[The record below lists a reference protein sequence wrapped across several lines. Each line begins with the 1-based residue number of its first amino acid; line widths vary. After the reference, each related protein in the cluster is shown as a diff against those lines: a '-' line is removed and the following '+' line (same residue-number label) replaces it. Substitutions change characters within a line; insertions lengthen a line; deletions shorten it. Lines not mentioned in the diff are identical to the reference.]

1 MKFLKDFF
9 KAKAETRSV
18 DPSWTYLSGLNTT
31 TGQLVNARTAE
42 NLSTVLACVS
52 AISSAVASLPVWIYR
67 LSDQGRD
74 VDKGHPLARLVRQG
88 ANAHQSWPDFIEW
101 LLASTLLRG
110 NGLAEI
116 VPDASG
122 SVVELRPIPW
132 EWVSVQ
138 LLPSGRLAYDVVEL
152 VGVYGG
158 QGRPRRLL
166 EGEVLH
172 LRDRSDE
179 GLVGRSRLQRAASVI
194 SAGLSVQD
202 FAGAMYANGVNP
214 SGAIKADGPMDRE
227 ARQHLKEHIKEL
239 YSGPANAAKF
249 LLLPQ
254 GLEWQQISIS
264 PEDAELLASR
274 RFTTEELARIYQVP
288 PPIIG
293 DLSHGTFTNSETAGR
308 WFAQFTLGHWV
319 KKLEAEFT
327 RSIFTAEYRRTHEVE
342 FDLSGFL
349 RGDHEARWKAHEIA
363 VRNKILTP
371 NECREVEGWN
381 PREGGDSFEGEGD
394 AAAEG

>member
-1 MKFLKDFF
+1 MNFLKSLF
-9 KAKAETRSV
+9 KGKPENRAV
-18 DPSWTYLSGLNTT
+18 DPSWTYLSGMNTT
-31 TGQLVNARTAE
+31 TGQLVNARAAE

-52 AISSAVASLPVWIYR
+52 AISSAVASLPVWVYR
-67 LSDQGRD
+67 LSEQGRD
-74 VDKGHPLARLVRQG
+74 VDKGHPLARLARQG

-101 LLASTLLRG
+101 LLASALLRG

-116 VPDASG
+116 VPDARG
-122 SVVELRPIPW
+122 AVVELRPIPW

-138 LLPSGRLAYDVVEL
+138 LLPSGRLAYDIVEL
-152 VGVYGG
+152 VSIYGG

-172 LRDRSDE
+172 IRDRSDE
-179 GLVGRSRLQRAASVI
+179 GLIGRSRLQRAAAVI
-194 SAGLSVQD
+194 SAGLNVQE

-214 SGAIKADGPMDRE
+214 SGALKTEAQLSRE
-227 ARQHLKEHIKEL
+227 VRQHLREQMREM
-239 YSGPANAAKF
+239 YAGPSNAARF
-249 LLLPQ
+249 MVLDQ
-254 GLEWQQISIS
+254 GLQWQQISIS

-288 PPIIG
+288 PPLVGIW
-293 DLSHGTFTNSETAGR
+293 DHSSFTNSETAGR
-308 WFAQFTLGHWV
+308 WFAQHTLTPWI

-327 RSIFTAEYRRTHEVE
+327 RSVFSAESRRTHEVE

-363 VRNKILTP
+363 VKNQILTP
-371 NECREVEGWN
+371 NEIRNSEGWN
-381 PREGGDSFEGEGD
+381 PREGGDGFGNEG
-394 AAAEG
+394 AE

>member
-1 MKFLKDFF
+1 MKFIKDFF
-9 KAKAETRSV
+9 KAKPETRAV
-18 DPSWTYLSGLNTT
+18 DPSWTYLSGVNTT

-88 ANAHQSWPDFIEW
+88 ANAHQSWPDFVEW

-116 VPDASG
+116 ITDARG
-122 SVVELRPIPW
+122 AVVELRPIPW

-179 GLVGRSRLQRAASVI
+179 GLVGRSRLQRAACVI
-194 SAGLSVQD
+194 SAALNGQEL
-202 FAGAMYANGVNP
+202 AGALYANGVNP
-214 SGAIKADGPMDRE
+214 SGAIKADGPLDAK
-227 ARQHLKEHIKEL
+227 ARANLKAHIQEL

-288 PPIIG
+288 PPLVGIW
-293 DLSHGTFTNSETAGR
+293 DHSSFTNSETAGR
-308 WFAQFTLGHWV
+308 WFAQHTLTPWI

-327 RSIFTAEYRRTHEVE
+327 RSVFTVESRRTHEIE

-363 VRNKILTP
+363 VRNQILTP
-371 NECREVEGWN
+371 NEIRNSEGWN
-381 PREGGDSFEGEGD
+381 PREGGDVFGGD
-394 AAAEG
+394 ANDKA

>member
-1 MKFLKDFF
+1 MKFLKDLF
-9 KAKAETRSV
+9 KAKPETRAV
-18 DPSWTYLSGLNTT
+18 DPSWTYLSGMNTT

-74 VDKGHPLARLVRQG
+74 VDKLHPLARLVRQG
-88 ANAHQSWPDFIEW
+88 ANAHQSWPDFVEW
-101 LLASTLLRG
+101 LLASALLRG

-116 VPDASG
+116 VPDARG
-122 SVVELRPIPW
+122 AVVELRPIPW

-138 LLPSGRLAYDVVEL
+138 LLPSGRLAYDIVEL

-179 GLVGRSRLQRAASVI
+179 GLVGRSRLQRAAAVI
-194 SAGLSVQD
+194 AAGLNVQE

-214 SGAIKADGPMDRE
+214 SGALKTEAQLSKE
-227 ARQHLKEHIKEL
+227 ARQHLREQMREM
-239 YSGPANAAKF
+239 YAGPSNAARF
-249 LLLPQ
+249 MVLDQ
-254 GLEWQQISIS
+254 GLQWQQISIS

-288 PPIIG
+288 PPLVGIW
-293 DLSHGTFTNSETAGR
+293 DHSSFTNSETAGR
-308 WFAQFTLGHWV
+308 WFAQHTLTPWI

-327 RSIFTAEYRRTHEVE
+327 RSAFTVESRRTHEIE

-363 VRNKILTP
+363 VKNQILTP
-371 NECREVEGWN
+371 NEIRHSEGWN
-381 PREGGDSFEGEGD
+381 PREGGDGFDSGG
-394 AAAEG
+394 AK

>member
-1 MKFLKDFF
+1 MNFLKSLF
-9 KAKAETRSV
+9 KGKPETRAV
-18 DPSWTYLSGLNTT
+18 DPSWTYLSGMNTT
-31 TGQLVNARTAE
+31 TGQLVNARAAE

-67 LSDQGRD
+67 LSEQGRD
-74 VDKGHPLARLVRQG
+74 VDKGHSLARLVRQG

-116 VPDASG
+116 VPDARG
-122 SVVELRPIPW
+122 AVVELRPIPW

-152 VGVYGG
+152 VSIYGG

-179 GLVGRSRLQRAASVI
+179 GLVGRSRLQRAAAVI
-194 SAGLSVQD
+194 AAGLNVQE

-214 SGAIKADGPMDRE
+214 SGALKTETQLSKE
-227 ARQHLKEHIKEL
+227 ARQHLREQMRQM
-239 YSGPANAAKF
+239 YAGPSNAARF
-249 LLLPQ
+249 MVLDQ
-254 GLEWQQISIS
+254 GMQWQQISIS

-288 PPIIG
+288 PPLVGIW
-293 DLSHGTFTNSETAGR
+293 DHSSFTNSETAGR
-308 WFAQFTLGHWV
+308 WFAQHTLTPWI

-327 RSIFTAEYRRTHEVE
+327 RSVFSTESRRTHEVE

-363 VRNKILTP
+363 VKNQILTP
-371 NECREVEGWN
+371 NEIRNTEGWN
-381 PREGGDSFEGEGD
+381 PREGGDGFGNEG
-394 AAAEG
+394 AE